1 MEIPNDYRIR
11 ALEEFV
17 KARDE
22 AITAAVVDGDLSL
35 MRKMNVYSDEVRTAD
50 DTVLRAAAC
59 KGCLQI
65 TTMPEDVKAKARK
78 WLLDRGLSLE
88 AW

>member
-1 MEIPNDYRIR
+1 MDYKDKAI
-11 ALEEFV
+11 AEFV

-22 AITAAVVDGDLSL
+22 AITAAVVDGDLS
-35 MRKMNVYSDEVRTAD
+35 MIREMNVYSEGGGTAD

-65 TTMPEDVKAKARK
+65 TTMPEDVKVKARK
-78 WLLDRGLSLE
+78 WLIDRGLSLE

>member
-1 MEIPNDYRIR
+1 MDYKEKAI
-11 ALEEFV
+11 AEFV

-35 MRKMNVYSDEVRTAD
+35 MREMNVYSEGIRTAC
-50 DTVLRAAAC
+50 DTVLMAAAC

-65 TTMPEDVKAKARK
+65 TTMPEYVKVKARK

>member
-1 MEIPNDYRIR
+1 MDYKDKAI
-11 ALEEFV
+11 AEFV

-22 AITAAVVDGDLSL
+22 AITAA
-35 MRKMNVYSDEVRTAD
+35 
-50 DTVLRAAAC
+50 AC

-65 TTMPEDVKAKARK
+65 TNMPEDVKVKARK

>member
-1 MEIPNDYRIR
+1 MDYKDKAI
-11 ALEEFV
+11 AEFV

-35 MRKMNVYSDEVRTAD
+35 MRNMNVYSEEVRTAD

-65 TTMPEDVKAKARK
+65 TTMPEDVKVKARK

>member
-1 MEIPNDYRIR
+1 MNHKNKAI
-11 ALEEFV
+11 AEFV

-35 MRKMNVYSDEVRTAD
+35 MREMNVYSEEVRTAD

-59 KGCLQI
+59 NGCLQI
-65 TTMPEDVKAKARK
+65 ATMPEDVKAKARK
-78 WLLDRGLSLE
+78 WLIDRGLSLE